1 MNLTIQQQH
10 IDQISSLEN
19 IADELFEKQT
29 FDSVMQALTSY
40 CTISDML
47 TNVIE
52 TRNLSNDINYKL
64 WKNKIVTKIND
75 INASLATMKFKSYE
89 D

>member
-1 MNLTIQQQH
+1 
-10 IDQISSLEN
+10 
-19 IADELFEKQT
+19 
-29 FDSVMQALTSY
+29 MQALTSY
-40 CTISDML
+40 CTINDML

-52 TRNLSNDINYKL
+52 TCNLSNDINYKL
-64 WKNKIVTKIND
+64 WKNKIATKIND

>member
-1 MNLTIQQQH
+1 
-10 IDQISSLEN
+10 
-19 IADELFEKQT
+19 
-29 FDSVMQALTSY
+29 MQALTSY
-40 CTISDML
+40 CTINDML

-52 TRNLSNDINYKL
+52 TCNLSNDVNYKL